1 MSGRDS
7 LLHGSFFR
15 PPSVESRQEGLVEFF
30 WVGVMAAKS
39 TEKTKDSVV
48 IDSIEFLLGNKLP
61 GTPAG
66 YGPPSEE
73 MVPRI
78 AFSIG
83 PDEFLRRE
91 VIEHLIGLMN
101 FESLAVTRFDGEEVK
116 WADIHDELATRSL
129 FDTGGPKGA
138 FVRKAD
144 DFISKNRDAI
154 EHWTEKGPVGSIL
167 LLEVQSLPSIQK
179 IYRLAQKY
187 GWMIGQDRDPT
198 DAYIRKWIAGWAK
211 KRHGLKL
218 TPEQT
223 NLITDRI
230 GFIGGLVECEL
241 AKLALFANET
251 GEVSDRRVD
260 ELVGGWRT
268 QTVWQL
274 SDWIADGEIAKALG
288 LVDKLV
294 MAGQSPVGI
303 AAQLS
308 WSLRRFGMA
317 AYAFEQAE
325 RVQSGRPDFSGV
337 LMDAG
342 FRYGEVEKA
351 TRRLKRIG
359 RMRAKKLLAWLVDLE
374 ARLKGSHSQEDRAR
388 FALEEFIL
396 RLEGDATRIAQNGPQ
411 N

>member
-1 MSGRDS
+1 
-7 LLHGSFFR
+7 
-15 PPSVESRQEGLVEFF
+15 V
-30 WVGVMAAKS
+30 
-39 TEKTKDSVV
+39 
-48 IDSIEFLLGNKLP
+48 
-61 GTPAG
+61 
-66 YGPPSEE
+66 
-73 MVPRI
+73 VPRV

-91 VIEHLIGLMN
+91 VIEHLLVLMK
-101 FESLAVTRFDGEEVK
+101 FDSLAVTRFDGEEVK

-129 FDTGGPKGA
+129 FDTGGPKCA

-144 DFISKNRDAI
+144 DFISKNRDSI
-154 EHWTEKGPVGSIL
+154 EHWIEKGPAGSIL
-167 LLEVQSLPSIQK
+167 LLEVQSLPSNQK
-179 IYRLAQKY
+179 IYRSTQKY
-187 GWMIGQDRDPT
+187 GWLIGQDKDPS
-198 DAYIRKWIAGWAK
+198 DAYIRKWISGWGK
-211 KRHGLKL
+211 RRHGLKL
-218 TPEQT
+218 TADQV

-241 AKLALFANET
+241 AKLALFASEG
-251 GEVSDRRVD
+251 GEVSDQRVD

-325 RVQSGRPDFSGV
+325 RVQTGKPDFSRV

-342 FRYGEVEKA
+342 FRYGEVDKA
-351 TRRLKRIG
+351 TRRLRRIG
-359 RMRAKKLLAWLVDLE
+359 RTRAKKLLSWLVDLE
-374 ARLKGSHSQEDRAR
+374 GRLKGSHSQDDRAR

-396 RLEGDATRIAQNGPQ
+396 RLEGDATRVAQNGIQ

>member
-1 MSGRDS
+1 
-7 LLHGSFFR
+7 
-15 PPSVESRQEGLVEFF
+15 
-30 WVGVMAAKS
+30 MAAKS

-48 IDSIEFLLGNKLP
+48 LDSIEFLLGNKLP
-61 GTPAG
+61 DTPEG
-66 YGPPSEE
+66 YESPSEVV
-73 MVPRI
+73 VPRV

-91 VIEHLIGLMN
+91 VIEHLLVLMK
-101 FESLAVTRFDGEEVK
+101 FDSLAVTRFDGEEVK

-129 FDTGGPKGA
+129 FDTGGPKCA

-144 DFISKNRDAI
+144 DFISKNRDSI
-154 EHWTEKGPVGSIL
+154 EHWIEKGPAGSIL
-167 LLEVQSLPSIQK
+167 LLEVQSLPSNQK
-179 IYRLAQKY
+179 IYRSAQKY
-187 GWMIGQDRDPT
+187 GWLIGQDKDPS
-198 DAYIRKWIAGWAK
+198 DAYIRKWIAGWGK
-211 KRHGLKL
+211 RRHGLKL
-218 TPEQT
+218 TADQV

-241 AKLALFANET
+241 AKLALFAGEG
-251 GEVSDRRVD
+251 GEVSDQRVD

-325 RVQSGRPDFSGV
+325 RVQTGKPDFSRV

-342 FRYGEVEKA
+342 FRYGEVDKA
-351 TRRLKRIG
+351 TRRLRRIG
-359 RMRAKKLLAWLVDLE
+359 RTRAKKLLSWLVDLE
-374 ARLKGSHSQEDRAR
+374 GRLKGSHSQDDRAR

-396 RLEGDATRIAQNGPQ
+396 RLEGDATRVAQNGTQ

>member
-1 MSGRDS
+1 
-7 LLHGSFFR
+7 
-15 PPSVESRQEGLVEFF
+15 
-30 WVGVMAAKS
+30 MAAKS

-48 IDSIEFLLGNKLP
+48 LDSIEFLLGNKLP
-61 GTPAG
+61 DTPEG
-66 YGPPSEE
+66 YESPSEVV
-73 MVPRI
+73 VPRV

-91 VIEHLIGLMN
+91 VIEHLLVLMK
-101 FESLAVTRFDGEEVK
+101 FDSLAVTRFDGEEVK

-129 FDTGGPKGA
+129 FDTGGPKCA

-144 DFISKNRDAI
+144 DFISKNRDSI
-154 EHWTEKGPVGSIL
+154 EHWIEKGPAGSIL
-167 LLEVQSLPSIQK
+167 LLEVQSLPSNQK
-179 IYRLAQKY
+179 IYRSAQKY
-187 GWMIGQDRDPT
+187 GWLIGQDKDPS
-198 DAYIRKWIAGWAK
+198 DAYIRKWIAGWGK
-211 KRHGLKL
+211 RRHGLKL
-218 TPEQT
+218 TADQV

-241 AKLALFANET
+241 AKLALFAGEG
-251 GEVSDRRVD
+251 GEVSDQRVD

-325 RVQSGRPDFSGV
+325 RVQTGKPDFSRV

-342 FRYGEVEKA
+342 FRYGEVDKA
-351 TRRLKRIG
+351 TRRLRRIG
-359 RMRAKKLLAWLVDLE
+359 RTRAKKLLSWLVDLE
-374 ARLKGSHSQEDRAR
+374 GRLKGSHSQDDRAR

-396 RLEGDATRIAQNGPQ
+396 RLEGDATRIAQNGSQ

>member
-1 MSGRDS
+1 
-7 LLHGSFFR
+7 
-15 PPSVESRQEGLVEFF
+15 
-30 WVGVMAAKS
+30 MAAKS

-48 IDSIEFLLGNKLP
+48 LDSIEFLLGNKLP
-61 GTPAG
+61 DTPEG
-66 YGPPSEE
+66 YESPSEVV
-73 MVPRI
+73 VPRV

-91 VIEHLIGLMN
+91 VIEHLLVLMK
-101 FESLAVTRFDGEEVK
+101 FDSLAVTRFDGEEVK

-129 FDTGGPKGA
+129 FDTGGPKCA

-144 DFISKNRDAI
+144 DFISKNRDSI
-154 EHWTEKGPVGSIL
+154 EHWIEKGPAGSIL
-167 LLEVQSLPSIQK
+167 LLEVQSLPSNQK
-179 IYRLAQKY
+179 IYRSTQKY
-187 GWMIGQDRDPT
+187 GWLIGQDKDPS
-198 DAYIRKWIAGWAK
+198 DAYIRKWISGWGK
-211 KRHGLKL
+211 RRHGLKL
-218 TPEQT
+218 TADQV

-241 AKLALFANET
+241 AKLALFAGEG
-251 GEVSDRRVD
+251 GEVSDQRVD

-325 RVQSGRPDFSGV
+325 RVQTGKPDFSRV

-342 FRYGEVEKA
+342 FRYGEVDKA
-351 TRRLKRIG
+351 TRRLRRIG
-359 RMRAKKLLAWLVDLE
+359 RTRAKKLLSWLVDLE
-374 ARLKGSHSQEDRAR
+374 GRLKGSHSQDDRAR

-396 RLEGDATRIAQNGPQ
+396 RLEGDATRVAQNGTQ

>member
-1 MSGRDS
+1 
-7 LLHGSFFR
+7 
-15 PPSVESRQEGLVEFF
+15 
-30 WVGVMAAKS
+30 MAAKS

-48 IDSIEFLLGNKLP
+48 LDSIEFLLGNKLP
-61 GTPAG
+61 DTPEG
-66 YGPPSEE
+66 YESPSEVV
-73 MVPRI
+73 VPRV

-91 VIEHLIGLMN
+91 VIEHLLVLMK
-101 FESLAVTRFDGEEVK
+101 FDSLAVTRFDGEEVK

-129 FDTGGPKGA
+129 FDTGGPKCA

-144 DFISKNRDAI
+144 DFISKNRDSI
-154 EHWTEKGPVGSIL
+154 EHWIEKGPAGSIL
-167 LLEVQSLPSIQK
+167 LLEVQSLPSNQK
-179 IYRLAQKY
+179 IYRFAQKY
-187 GWMIGQDRDPT
+187 GWLIGQDKDPS
-198 DAYIRKWIAGWAK
+198 DAYIRKWIAGWGK
-211 KRHGLKL
+211 RRHGLKL
-218 TPEQT
+218 TADQV

-241 AKLALFANET
+241 AKLALFAGEG
-251 GEVSDRRVD
+251 GEVSDQRVD

-325 RVQSGRPDFSGV
+325 RVQTGKPDFSRV

-342 FRYGEVEKA
+342 FRYGEVDKA
-351 TRRLKRIG
+351 TRRLRRIG
-359 RMRAKKLLAWLVDLE
+359 RTRAKKLLSWLVDLE
-374 ARLKGSHSQEDRAR
+374 GRLKGSHSQDDRAR

-396 RLEGDATRIAQNGPQ
+396 RLEGDAARVAQNGTQ

>member
-1 MSGRDS
+1 
-7 LLHGSFFR
+7 
-15 PPSVESRQEGLVEFF
+15 
-30 WVGVMAAKS
+30 MAAKS

-48 IDSIEFLLGNKLP
+48 LDSIEFLLGNKLP
-61 GTPAG
+61 DTPEG
-66 YGPPSEE
+66 YESPSEVV
-73 MVPRI
+73 VPRV

-91 VIEHLIGLMN
+91 VIEHLLVLMK
-101 FESLAVTRFDGEEVK
+101 FDSLAVTRFDGEEVK

-129 FDTGGPKGA
+129 FDTGGPKCA

-144 DFISKNRDAI
+144 DFISKNRDSI
-154 EHWTEKGPVGSIL
+154 EHWIEKGPAGSIL
-167 LLEVQSLPSIQK
+167 LLEVQSLPSNQK
-179 IYRLAQKY
+179 IYRSAQKY
-187 GWMIGQDRDPT
+187 GWLIGQDKDPS
-198 DAYIRKWIAGWAK
+198 DAYIRKWIAGWGK
-211 KRHGLKL
+211 RRHGLKL
-218 TPEQT
+218 TADQV

-241 AKLALFANET
+241 AKLALFAGEG
-251 GEVSDRRVD
+251 GEVSDQRVD

-325 RVQSGRPDFSGV
+325 RVQTGKPDFSRV

-342 FRYGEVEKA
+342 FRYGEVDKA
-351 TRRLKRIG
+351 TRRLRRIG
-359 RMRAKKLLAWLVDLE
+359 RTRAKKLLSWLVDLE
-374 ARLKGSHSQEDRAR
+374 GRLKGSHSQDDRAR

-396 RLEGDATRIAQNGPQ
+396 RLEGDAARVVQNGSQ

>member
-1 MSGRDS
+1 
-7 LLHGSFFR
+7 
-15 PPSVESRQEGLVEFF
+15 
-30 WVGVMAAKS
+30 MAAKS

-48 IDSIEFLLGNKLP
+48 LDSIEFLLGNKLP
-61 GTPAG
+61 DTPEG
-66 YGPPSEE
+66 YESPSEVV
-73 MVPRI
+73 VPRV

-91 VIEHLIGLMN
+91 VIEHLLVLMK
-101 FESLAVTRFDGEEVK
+101 FDSLAVTRFDGEEVK

-129 FDTGGPKGA
+129 FDTGGPKCA

-144 DFISKNRDAI
+144 DFISKNRDSI
-154 EHWTEKGPVGSIL
+154 EHWIEKGPAGSIL
-167 LLEVQSLPSIQK
+167 LLEVQSLPSNQK
-179 IYRLAQKY
+179 IYRSAQKY
-187 GWMIGQDRDPT
+187 GWLIGQDKDPS
-198 DAYIRKWIAGWAK
+198 DAYIRKWIAGWGK
-211 KRHGLKL
+211 RRHGLKL
-218 TPEQT
+218 TADQV

-241 AKLALFANET
+241 AKLALFAGEG
-251 GEVSDRRVD
+251 GEVSDQRVD

-325 RVQSGRPDFSGV
+325 RVQTGKPDFSRV

-342 FRYGEVEKA
+342 FRYGEVDKA
-351 TRRLKRIG
+351 TRRLRRIG
-359 RMRAKKLLAWLVDLE
+359 RTRAKKLLSWLVDLE
-374 ARLKGSHSQEDRAR
+374 GRLKGSHSQDDRAR

-396 RLEGDATRIAQNGPQ
+396 RLEGDATRVAQNGSQ

>member
-1 MSGRDS
+1 
-7 LLHGSFFR
+7 
-15 PPSVESRQEGLVEFF
+15 
-30 WVGVMAAKS
+30 MAAKS

-48 IDSIEFLLGNKLP
+48 LDSIEFLLGNKLP
-61 GTPAG
+61 DTPEG
-66 YGPPSEE
+66 YESPSEVV
-73 MVPRI
+73 VPRV

-91 VIEHLIGLMN
+91 VIEHLLVLMK
-101 FESLAVTRFDGEEVK
+101 FDSLAVTRFDGEEVK

-129 FDTGGPKGA
+129 FDTGGPKCA

-144 DFISKNRDAI
+144 DFISKNRDSI
-154 EHWTEKGPVGSIL
+154 EHWIEKGPAGSIL
-167 LLEVQSLPSIQK
+167 LLEVQSLPSNQK
-179 IYRLAQKY
+179 IYRSTQKY
-187 GWMIGQDRDPT
+187 GWLIGQDKDPS
-198 DAYIRKWIAGWAK
+198 DAYIRKWIAGWGK
-211 KRHGLKL
+211 RRHGLKL
-218 TPEQT
+218 TADQV

-241 AKLALFANET
+241 AKLALFAGEG
-251 GEVSDRRVD
+251 GEVSDQRVD

-325 RVQSGRPDFSGV
+325 RVQTGKPDFSRV

-342 FRYGEVEKA
+342 FRYGEVDKA
-351 TRRLKRIG
+351 TRRLRRIG
-359 RMRAKKLLAWLVDLE
+359 RTRAKKLLSWLVDLE
-374 ARLKGSHSQEDRAR
+374 GRLKGSHSQDDRAR

-396 RLEGDATRIAQNGPQ
+396 RLEGDATRVAQNGTQ

>member
-1 MSGRDS
+1 
-7 LLHGSFFR
+7 
-15 PPSVESRQEGLVEFF
+15 
-30 WVGVMAAKS
+30 MAAKS

-48 IDSIEFLLGNKLP
+48 LDSIEFLLGNKLP
-61 GTPAG
+61 DTPEG
-66 YGPPSEE
+66 YESPSEVV
-73 MVPRI
+73 VPRI

-91 VIEHLIGLMN
+91 VIEHLLVLMK
-101 FESLAVTRFDGEEVK
+101 FDSLAVTRFDGEEVK

-129 FDTGGPKGA
+129 FDTGGPKCA

-144 DFISKNRDAI
+144 DFISKNRDSI
-154 EHWTEKGPVGSIL
+154 EHWIEKGPAGSIL
-167 LLEVQSLPSIQK
+167 LLEVQSLPSNQK
-179 IYRLAQKY
+179 IYRSAQKY
-187 GWMIGQDRDPT
+187 GWLIGQDKDPS
-198 DAYIRKWIAGWAK
+198 DAYIRKWIAGWGK
-211 KRHGLKL
+211 RRHGLKL
-218 TPEQT
+218 TADQV

-241 AKLALFANET
+241 AKLALFAGEG
-251 GEVSDRRVD
+251 GEVSDQRVD

-325 RVQSGRPDFSGV
+325 RVQTGKPDFSRV

-342 FRYGEVEKA
+342 FRYGEVDKA
-351 TRRLKRIG
+351 TRRLRRIG
-359 RMRAKKLLAWLVDLE
+359 RTRAKKLLSWLVDLE
-374 ARLKGSHSQEDRAR
+374 GRLKGSHSQDDRAR

-396 RLEGDATRIAQNGPQ
+396 RLEGDAARVVQNGSQ

>member
-1 MSGRDS
+1 
-7 LLHGSFFR
+7 
-15 PPSVESRQEGLVEFF
+15 
-30 WVGVMAAKS
+30 MAAKS

-48 IDSIEFLLGNKLP
+48 LDSIEFLLGNKLP
-61 GTPAG
+61 DTPEG
-66 YGPPSEE
+66 YESPSEVV
-73 MVPRI
+73 VPRV

-91 VIEHLIGLMN
+91 VIEHLLVLMK
-101 FESLAVTRFDGEEVK
+101 FDSLAVTRFDGEEVK

-129 FDTGGPKGA
+129 FDTGGPKCA

-144 DFISKNRDAI
+144 DFISKNRDSI
-154 EHWTEKGPVGSIL
+154 EHWIEKGPAGSIL
-167 LLEVQSLPSIQK
+167 LLEVQSLPSNQK
-179 IYRLAQKY
+179 IYRSAQKY
-187 GWMIGQDRDPT
+187 GWLIGQDKDPS
-198 DAYIRKWIAGWAK
+198 DAYIRKWIAGWGK
-211 KRHGLKL
+211 RRHGLKL
-218 TPEQT
+218 TADQV

-241 AKLALFANET
+241 AKLALFAGEG
-251 GEVSDRRVD
+251 GEVSDQRVD

-325 RVQSGRPDFSGV
+325 RVQTGKPDFSRV

-342 FRYGEVEKA
+342 FRYGEVDKA
-351 TRRLKRIG
+351 TRRLRRIG
-359 RMRAKKLLAWLVDLE
+359 RTRAKKLLSWLVDLE
-374 ARLKGSHSQEDRAR
+374 GRLKGSHSQDDRAR

-396 RLEGDATRIAQNGPQ
+396 RLEGDATRVAQHGSQ

>member
-1 MSGRDS
+1 
-7 LLHGSFFR
+7 
-15 PPSVESRQEGLVEFF
+15 
-30 WVGVMAAKS
+30 MAAKS

-48 IDSIEFLLGNKLP
+48 LDSIEFLLGNKLP
-61 GTPAG
+61 DTPEG
-66 YGPPSEE
+66 YESPSEVV
-73 MVPRI
+73 VPRV

-91 VIEHLIGLMN
+91 VIEHLLVLMK
-101 FESLAVTRFDGEEVK
+101 FDSLAVTRFDGEEVK

-129 FDTGGPKGA
+129 FDTGGPKCA

-144 DFISKNRDAI
+144 DFISKNRDSI
-154 EHWTEKGPVGSIL
+154 EHWIEKGPAGSIL
-167 LLEVQSLPSIQK
+167 LLEVQSLPSNQK
-179 IYRLAQKY
+179 IYRSAQKY
-187 GWMIGQDRDPT
+187 GWLIGQDKDPS
-198 DAYIRKWIAGWAK
+198 DAYIRKWIAGWGK
-211 KRHGLKL
+211 RRHGLKL
-218 TPEQT
+218 TAEQV

-241 AKLALFANET
+241 AKLALFAGDG
-251 GEVSDRRVD
+251 GEVSDQRVD

-325 RVQSGRPDFSGV
+325 RVQTGKPDFSRV

-342 FRYGEVEKA
+342 FRYGEVDKA
-351 TRRLKRIG
+351 TRRLRRIG
-359 RMRAKKLLAWLVDLE
+359 RTRAKKLLSWLVDLE
-374 ARLKGSHSQEDRAR
+374 GRLKGSHSQDDRAR

-396 RLEGDATRIAQNGPQ
+396 RLEGDATRVAQNGSQ

>member
-1 MSGRDS
+1 
-7 LLHGSFFR
+7 
-15 PPSVESRQEGLVEFF
+15 
-30 WVGVMAAKS
+30 MAAKS

-48 IDSIEFLLGNKLP
+48 LDSIEFLLGNKLP
-61 GTPAG
+61 DTPEG
-66 YGPPSEE
+66 YESPSEVV
-73 MVPRI
+73 VPRV

-91 VIEHLIGLMN
+91 VIEHLLVLMK
-101 FESLAVTRFDGEEVK
+101 FDSLAVTRFDGEEVK

-129 FDTGGPKGA
+129 FDTGGPKCA

-144 DFISKNRDAI
+144 DFISKNRDSI
-154 EHWTEKGPVGSIL
+154 EHWIEKGPAGSIL
-167 LLEVQSLPSIQK
+167 LLEVQSLPSNQK
-179 IYRLAQKY
+179 IYRSAQKY
-187 GWMIGQDRDPT
+187 GWLIGQDKDPS
-198 DAYIRKWIAGWAK
+198 DAYIRKWIAGWGK
-211 KRHGLKL
+211 RRHGLKL
-218 TPEQT
+218 TADQV

-241 AKLALFANET
+241 AKLALFAGEG
-251 GEVSDRRVD
+251 GEVSDQRVD

-325 RVQSGRPDFSGV
+325 RVQTGKPDFSRV

-342 FRYGEVEKA
+342 FRYGEVDKA
-351 TRRLKRIG
+351 TRRLRRIG
-359 RMRAKKLLAWLVDLE
+359 RTRAKKLLSWLVDLE
-374 ARLKGSHSQEDRAR
+374 GRLKGSHSQDDRAR

-396 RLEGDATRIAQNGPQ
+396 RLEGDAARVAQNGSQ

>member
-1 MSGRDS
+1 
-7 LLHGSFFR
+7 
-15 PPSVESRQEGLVEFF
+15 
-30 WVGVMAAKS
+30 MAAKS

-48 IDSIEFLLGNKLP
+48 LDSIEFLLGNKLP
-61 GTPAG
+61 DTPEG
-66 YGPPSEE
+66 YESPSEVV
-73 MVPRI
+73 VPRV

-91 VIEHLIGLMN
+91 VIEHLLVLMK
-101 FESLAVTRFDGEEVK
+101 FDSLAVTRFDGEEVK

-129 FDTGGPKGA
+129 FDTGGPKCA

-144 DFISKNRDAI
+144 DFISKNRDSI
-154 EHWTEKGPVGSIL
+154 EHWIEKGPAGSIL
-167 LLEVQSLPSIQK
+167 LLEVQSLPSNQK
-179 IYRLAQKY
+179 IYRSAQKY
-187 GWMIGQDRDPT
+187 GWLIGQDKDPS
-198 DAYIRKWIAGWAK
+198 DAYIRKWIAGWGK
-211 KRHGLKL
+211 RRHGLKL
-218 TPEQT
+218 TAEQV

-241 AKLALFANET
+241 AKLALFASEG
-251 GEVSDRRVD
+251 GEVSDQRVD

-325 RVQSGRPDFSGV
+325 RVQTGKPDFSRV

-342 FRYGEVEKA
+342 FRYGEVDKA
-351 TRRLKRIG
+351 TRRLRRIG
-359 RMRAKKLLAWLVDLE
+359 RTRAKKLLSWLVDLE
-374 ARLKGSHSQEDRAR
+374 GRLKGSHSQDDRAR

-396 RLEGDATRIAQNGPQ
+396 RLEGDATRVAQHGSQ

>member
-1 MSGRDS
+1 
-7 LLHGSFFR
+7 
-15 PPSVESRQEGLVEFF
+15 
-30 WVGVMAAKS
+30 MAAKS

-48 IDSIEFLLGNKLP
+48 LDSIEFLLGNKLP
-61 GTPAG
+61 DTPEG
-66 YGPPSEE
+66 YESPSEVV
-73 MVPRI
+73 VPRV

-91 VIEHLIGLMN
+91 VIEHLLVLMK
-101 FESLAVTRFDGEEVK
+101 FDSLAVTRFDGEEVK

-129 FDTGGPKGA
+129 FDTGGPKCA

-144 DFISKNRDAI
+144 DFISKNRDSI
-154 EHWTEKGPVGSIL
+154 EHWIEKGPAGSIL
-167 LLEVQSLPSIQK
+167 LLEVQSLPSNQK
-179 IYRLAQKY
+179 IYRSAQKY
-187 GWMIGQDRDPT
+187 GWLIGQDKDPS
-198 DAYIRKWIAGWAK
+198 DAYIRKWIAGWGK
-211 KRHGLKL
+211 RRHGLKL
-218 TPEQT
+218 TADQV

-241 AKLALFANET
+241 AKLALFAGEG
-251 GEVSDRRVD
+251 GEVSDQRVD

-325 RVQSGRPDFSGV
+325 RVQTVKPDFSRV

-342 FRYGEVEKA
+342 FRYGEVDKA
-351 TRRLKRIG
+351 TRRLRRIG
-359 RMRAKKLLAWLVDLE
+359 RTRAKKLLSWLVDLE
-374 ARLKGSHSQEDRAR
+374 GRLKGSHSQDDRAR

-396 RLEGDATRIAQNGPQ
+396 RLEGDATRIAQNGSQ

>member
-1 MSGRDS
+1 
-7 LLHGSFFR
+7 
-15 PPSVESRQEGLVEFF
+15 
-30 WVGVMAAKS
+30 MAAKS

-48 IDSIEFLLGNKLP
+48 LDSIEFLLGNKLP
-61 GTPAG
+61 DTPEG
-66 YGPPSEE
+66 YESPSEVV
-73 MVPRI
+73 VPRV

-91 VIEHLIGLMN
+91 VIEHLLVLMK
-101 FESLAVTRFDGEEVK
+101 FDSLVVTRFDGEEVK

-129 FDTGGPKGA
+129 FDTGGPKCA

-144 DFISKNRDAI
+144 DFISKNRDSI
-154 EHWTEKGPVGSIL
+154 EHWIEKGPAGSIL
-167 LLEVQSLPSIQK
+167 LLEVQSLPSNQK
-179 IYRLAQKY
+179 IYRSAQKY
-187 GWMIGQDRDPT
+187 GWLIGQDKDPS
-198 DAYIRKWIAGWAK
+198 DAYIRKWIAGWGK
-211 KRHGLKL
+211 RRHGLKL
-218 TPEQT
+218 TADQV

-241 AKLALFANET
+241 AKLALFAGEG
-251 GEVSDRRVD
+251 GEVSDQRVD

-325 RVQSGRPDFSGV
+325 RVQTGKPDFSRV

-342 FRYGEVEKA
+342 FRYGEVDKA
-351 TRRLKRIG
+351 TRRLRRIG
-359 RMRAKKLLAWLVDLE
+359 RTRAKKLLSWLVDLE
-374 ARLKGSHSQEDRAR
+374 GRLKGSHSQDDRAR

-396 RLEGDATRIAQNGPQ
+396 RLEGDATRVAQNGSQ

>member
-1 MSGRDS
+1 
-7 LLHGSFFR
+7 
-15 PPSVESRQEGLVEFF
+15 V
-30 WVGVMAAKS
+30 
-39 TEKTKDSVV
+39 
-48 IDSIEFLLGNKLP
+48 
-61 GTPAG
+61 
-66 YGPPSEE
+66 
-73 MVPRI
+73 VPRV

-91 VIEHLIGLMN
+91 VIEHLLVLMK
-101 FESLAVTRFDGEEVK
+101 FDSLAVTRFDGEEVK

-129 FDTGGPKGA
+129 FDTGGPKCA

-144 DFISKNRDAI
+144 DFISKNRDSI
-154 EHWTEKGPVGSIL
+154 EHWIEKGPAGSIL
-167 LLEVQSLPSIQK
+167 LLEVQSLPSNQK
-179 IYRLAQKY
+179 IYRSAQKY
-187 GWMIGQDRDPT
+187 GWLIGQDKDPS
-198 DAYIRKWIAGWAK
+198 DAYIRKWISGWGK
-211 KRHGLKL
+211 RRHGLKL
-218 TPEQT
+218 TADQV

-241 AKLALFANET
+241 AKLALFAGEG
-251 GEVSDRRVD
+251 GEVSDQRVD

-325 RVQSGRPDFSGV
+325 RVQTGKPDFSRV

-342 FRYGEVEKA
+342 FRYGEVDKA
-351 TRRLKRIG
+351 TRRLRRIG
-359 RMRAKKLLAWLVDLE
+359 RTRAKKLLSWLVDLE
-374 ARLKGSHSQEDRAR
+374 GRLKGSHSQDDRAR

-396 RLEGDATRIAQNGPQ
+396 RLEGDATRVAQNGTQ

>member
-1 MSGRDS
+1 
-7 LLHGSFFR
+7 
-15 PPSVESRQEGLVEFF
+15 
-30 WVGVMAAKS
+30 MAAKS

-48 IDSIEFLLGNKLP
+48 LDSIEFLLGNKLP
-61 GTPAG
+61 ATPEG
-66 YGPPSEE
+66 YESPSEVV
-73 MVPRI
+73 VPRV

-91 VIEHLIGLMN
+91 VIEHLLVLMK
-101 FESLAVTRFDGEEVK
+101 FDSLAVTRFDGEEVK

-129 FDTGGPKGA
+129 FDTGGPKCA

-144 DFISKNRDAI
+144 DFISKNRDSI
-154 EHWTEKGPVGSIL
+154 EHWIEKGPAGSIL
-167 LLEVQSLPSIQK
+167 LLEVQSLPSNQK
-179 IYRLAQKY
+179 IYRSAQKY
-187 GWMIGQDRDPT
+187 GWLIGQDKDPS
-198 DAYIRKWIAGWAK
+198 DAYIRKWIAGWGK
-211 KRHGLKL
+211 RRHGLKL
-218 TPEQT
+218 TADQV

-241 AKLALFANET
+241 AKLALFAGEG
-251 GEVSDRRVD
+251 GEVPDQRVD

-325 RVQSGRPDFSGV
+325 RVQTGKPDFSRV

-342 FRYGEVEKA
+342 FRYGEVDKA
-351 TRRLKRIG
+351 TRRLRRIG
-359 RMRAKKLLAWLVDLE
+359 RTRAKKLLSWLVDLE
-374 ARLKGSHSQEDRAR
+374 GRLKGSHSQDDRAR

-396 RLEGDATRIAQNGPQ
+396 RLEGDATRVAQNGIQ